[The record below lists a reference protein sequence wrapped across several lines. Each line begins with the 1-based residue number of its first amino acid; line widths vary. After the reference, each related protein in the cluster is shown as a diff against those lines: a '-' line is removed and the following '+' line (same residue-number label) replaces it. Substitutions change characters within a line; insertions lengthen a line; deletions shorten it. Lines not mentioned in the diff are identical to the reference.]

1 MVVIQAQ
8 AGFGTQAEDQRRCY
22 APTVIVDLVAA
33 GDVAF
38 VTHQVQAEC
47 GGVEELIV
55 AIEGVALGL
64 VRSPGEA
71 SVGGVAHVGAFAHQV
86 DGTARRTT
94 TADSRVRALGDFDR
108 FNREDFA
115 GLRASVTY
123 TVQVHRALRVEATNE
138 GAVA

>member
-8 AGFGTQAEDQRRCY
+8 AGFGAQAKDQRRRY

-38 VTHQVQAEC
+38 VTHQVQAER

-64 VRSPGEA
+64 VRAPGEA

-86 DGTARRTT
+86 DGSARRTT
-94 TADSRVRALGDFDR
+94 TADSRVRAFGDFDR

-115 GLRASVTY
+115 GL
-123 TVQVHRALRVEATNE
+123 
-138 GAVA
+138 